1 VKPTIHPTPDESTW
15 LDLRRRNINSSEVAA
30 LFGMSP
36 YLTEYEMWNVK
47 AGELEDGFVSN
58 DRVEAGQFL
67 EAGIAAWAAHKLGV
81 EARPFKDYYELADAR
96 TGSSF
101 DWEIPEWRDA
111 PEGFDGP
118 GIMEVKNVDFL
129 QFTGSFKAGYS
140 DRKWNADDPDNIL
153 MPPHIELQVQHQL
166 MVSGR
171 KWAVIAVLVGG
182 NDLRFVFRRRRED
195 IIQKI
200 ATRIAKFWESIDEN
214 ICPDPDITKDHDT
227 LKRLYAVSD
236 PRAALDEDLHAEVQ
250 DAIAKAAAA
259 GEQKRNAEAEEKI
272 HKTRLMKAL
281 GDVELAVLPDGSKVS
296 WKTGKRGRTMRLTAA
311 PVPASPTAEDASDEA
326 A

>member
-1 VKPTIHPTPDESTW
+1 MKPKIYDTLDEKTW
-15 LDLRRRNINSSEVAA
+15 LELRRRNINSSEVAA

-36 YLTEYEMWNVK
+36 YLTEYELWNIK

-67 EAGIAAWAAHKLGV
+67 EAGIAAWAAHKLGC
-81 EARPFKDYYELADAR
+81 EAQPFKDYYELPEAR

-101 DWEIPEWRDA
+101 DWEIVAWAEA
-111 PEGFDGP
+111 PEGFE
-118 GIMEVKNVDFL
+118 GIGILEVKNVDYL
-129 QFTGSFKAGYS
+129 QFAGSFKAGYS

-171 KWAVIAVLVGG
+171 KWAVVVVLVGG
-182 NDLRFVFRRRRED
+182 NDLRFVYRQRRED

-200 ATRIAKFWESIDEN
+200 ATRIAKFWESIDQN
-214 ICPDPDITKDHDT
+214 ICPDADITRDHDT

-236 PRAALDEDLHAEVQ
+236 PHSALGEELHEEVQ
-250 DAIAKAAAA
+250 DAILKATAA
-259 GEQKRNAEAEEKI
+259 GEQKRAAEKVEKE
-272 HKTRLMKAL
+272 HKARLMKAL

-311 PVPASPTAEDASDEA
+311 PELVAKEVSDEA